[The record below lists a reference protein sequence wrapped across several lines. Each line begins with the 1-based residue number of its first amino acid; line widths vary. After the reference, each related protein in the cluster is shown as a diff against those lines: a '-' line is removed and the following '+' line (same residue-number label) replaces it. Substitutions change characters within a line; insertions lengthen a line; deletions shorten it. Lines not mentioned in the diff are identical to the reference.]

1 MATGKGKRCGTC
13 ELLARSSFPGLHS
26 YGKCP
31 HREGW
36 VRTHHPACEHHLAA
50 RRSRLVFAAM
60 LVNLGTAAAGFATFT
75 VVDVLMGNL
84 LSHLFLGAIAVLVAI
99 FAWGVR
105 RFDLLSEEPK
115 FQLLDDED
123 SPPVEDDRGVDLR

>member
-1 MATGKGKRCGTC
+1 MASERGKRCGTC
-13 ELLARSSFPGLHS
+13 ELLVRSSFPGLHT

-31 HREGW
+31 HRHGW
-36 VRTHHPACEHHLAA
+36 VRTHHASCEHHLAS
-50 RRSRLVFAAM
+50 RRSRLVSAAM
-60 LVNLGTAAAGFATFT
+60 LINLGAAAAGLVTFA
-75 VVDVLMGNL
+75 VIDIRRGNL
-84 LSHLFLGAIAVLVAI
+84 LSHLILGAIAVLMAI

-123 SPPVEDDRGVDLR
+123 PPPVEDDQGVDLR